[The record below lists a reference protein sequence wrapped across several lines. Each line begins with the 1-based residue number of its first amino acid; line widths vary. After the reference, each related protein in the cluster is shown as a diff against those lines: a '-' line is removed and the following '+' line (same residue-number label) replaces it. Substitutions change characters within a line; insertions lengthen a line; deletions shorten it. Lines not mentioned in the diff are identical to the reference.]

1 MEWPIGAV
9 LAPAYTAGG
18 FGRECTGALGRL
30 AGLGPRA
37 ASPPTSQPSLQEGC
51 PKVLRRVGGKRFGAG
66 KPKRLRVYSRHY
78 SIALRAS
85 DVMRHVAP
93 ERYEQEHTCMHVCF
107 ADWNG
112 RKVQRKLLPTL
123 RGLGRECTGALG
135 RLAGLGPRAASH
147 PAGGS
152 RPALALCSGVRRPSA
167 CASRAA
173 AEQGGTTRV
182 QASDLGLQGGASLEV
197 TGQGNEW
204 EGREAGRDTQLRI
217 EPCVNL
223 IREQDAKCN

>member
-1 MEWPIGAV
+1 MLFLNEVAERNPRACYNQTLRGDS
-9 LAPAYTAGG
+9 
-18 FGRECTGALGRL
+18 RECTG
-30 AGLGPRA
+30 
-37 ASPPTSQPSLQEGC
+37 T
-51 PKVLRRVGGKRFGAG
+51 
-66 KPKRLRVYSRHY
+66 
-78 SIALRAS
+78 
-85 DVMRHVAP
+85 
-93 ERYEQEHTCMHVCF
+93 
-107 ADWNG
+107 
-112 RKVQRKLLPTL
+112 
-123 RGLGRECTGALG
+123 LG

-182 QASDLGLQGGASLEV
+182 QASDFCLQGGASLEV
-197 TGQGNEW
+197 TGQDNEW

-223 IREQDAKCN
+223 IREQYAKCNLHPWGLVENHPQTARHELRCQFHDNAGQRELIRVEPGRCVSVALVHS